1 LPRAF
6 SPRNDESLPPSRI
19 WEADVVIHLFDPLV
33 PGFSRDDALGR
44 KFKLKTLTD
53 ASGTVDCPQIHQ
65 VLFLSKTSL
74 TTLTYNKKKS
84 KNYYFSP
91 NDFNKILEK

>member
-1 LPRAF
+1 MSHKQAKPTLFSFIFNMNHFTGLPRAF

-33 PGFSRDDALGR
+33 PGFRRDDALGR

-53 ASGTVDCPQIHQ
+53 GAGTLACPQIHQ
-65 VLFLSKTSL
+65 VLF
-74 TTLTYNKKKS
+74 
-84 KNYYFSP
+84 
-91 NDFNKILEK
+91 